1 MNGLKNDAF
10 RGHALRVHSIS
21 LVQTQVIYLPD
32 WVLGPT
38 VLTVNLS
45 YAHETEVCLVE
56 LILSD
61 CSYQIDI
68 WL

>member
-1 MNGLKNDAF
+1 M
-10 RGHALRVHSIS
+10 
-21 LVQTQVIYLPD
+21 QTQVIYLPD

-45 YAHETEVCLVE
+45 YAHETEVCWVE

-61 CSYQIDI
+61 FALKNIDF